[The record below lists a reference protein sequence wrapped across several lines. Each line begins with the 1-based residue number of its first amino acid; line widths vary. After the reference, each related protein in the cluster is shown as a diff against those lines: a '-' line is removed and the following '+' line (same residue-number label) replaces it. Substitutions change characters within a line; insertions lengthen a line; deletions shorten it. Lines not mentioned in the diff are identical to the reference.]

1 MRRERGP
8 GRGCFVGG
16 TPKFPGGERPL
27 KKFEGLPRE
36 VIALRVS
43 QEIEDNSYVNLGIGI
58 PTLVSNWLEG
68 RDVILQSEIGM
79 LKTGSLAEG
88 DSIDQDL
95 INASC
100 QPVLEAPG
108 TVYFDICES
117 FAMIR
122 GGHVDITVMGAF
134 QVNQSGDFASWLNPS
149 RGLSG
154 VGNIGGSMDLA
165 AGAKKLFIAMEHT
178 TNDGSPKIVRD
189 LTYPATA
196 KKKVNKIFTDLAV
209 IDIIPEGLLLK
220 EIFPG
225 LSVEDI
231 QSVTEPKL
239 LIARDLKEIEL

>member
-1 MRRERGP
+1 M
-8 GRGCFVGG
+8 
-16 TPKFPGGERPL
+16 KL

-36 VIALRVS
+36 IIALRVS
-43 QEIEDNSYVNLGIGI
+43 REIEDNSYVNLGIGI

-88 DSIDQDL
+88 NEIDQDL

-100 QPVLEAPG
+100 QPVLEVEG

-122 GGHVDITVMGAF
+122 GGHVDVTVMGAF
-134 QVNQSGDFASWLNPS
+134 QVNETGDFASWMNPS

-165 AGAKKLFIAMEHT
+165 AGAKRLFIAMEHT
-178 TNDGSPKIVRD
+178 ANDGTPKIVRE
-189 LTYPATA
+189 LSYPATA
-196 KKKVNKIFTDLAV
+196 RKRVHKIFTDLAV
-209 IDIIPEGLLLK
+209 IDIVPEGLLLK
-220 EIFPG
+220 EIYPG
-225 LSVEDI
+225 LTLEDL

-239 LIARDLKEIEL
+239 LIASDLKEIEL

>member
-1 MRRERGP
+1 LPDYES
-8 GRGCFVGG
+8 
-16 TPKFPGGERPL
+16 PGGFIL
-27 KKFEGLPRE
+27 KKYEGLPRE
-36 VIALRVS
+36 IIALRVS
-43 QEIEDNSYVNLGIGI
+43 REIEDNSYVNLGIGI
-58 PTLVSNWLEG
+58 PTLVSNWLEE

-88 DSIDQDL
+88 EAVDQDL

-100 QPVLEAPG
+100 QPVLEVTG

-122 GGHVDITVMGAF
+122 GGHVDVTVMGAF

-149 RGLSG
+149 RGLDG

-178 TNDGSPKIVRD
+178 TGSGAPKIVRE

-196 KKKVNKIFTDLAV
+196 RKKVNKIFTDLAV
-209 IDIIPEGLLLK
+209 MEVVPQGLLLK
-220 EIFPG
+220 EIYPG
-225 LSVEDI
+225 LTVEEL
-231 QSVTEPKL
+231 QSVTEPR
-239 LIARDLKEIEL
+239 LIVSPDLKEIEL